1 MHNGNDTIGLN
12 NDTIGGFAAGP
23 AMGHAGGTKLDVTN
37 DPNNTLN
44 FYVSALKKEE
54 NQKSETGG
62 EEYQDHEALDGKRN
76 GGKHPGDGSS
86 GTTSH
91 YLTMAESGGLPQSKQ
106 HD

>member
-23 AMGHAGGTKLDVTN
+23 AMGGQVGGTKLDVTN

-54 NQKSETGG
+54 N
-62 EEYQDHEALDGKRN
+62 
-76 GGKHPGDGSS
+76 
-86 GTTSH
+86 
-91 YLTMAESGGLPQSKQ
+91 
-106 HD
+106 

>member
-1 MHNGNDTIGLN
+1 MVPDDHLQKRDTKPGKKQMYNGNDTIGLN

-23 AMGHAGGTKLDVTN
+23 AMGGQVGGTKLDVTN

-62 EEYQDHEALDGKRN
+62 EEY
-76 GGKHPGDGSS
+76 
-86 GTTSH
+86 
-91 YLTMAESGGLPQSKQ
+91 
-106 HD
+106 

>member
-23 AMGHAGGTKLDVTN
+23 AMGNAGGTKLDVTN

-54 NQKSETGG
+54 N
-62 EEYQDHEALDGKRN
+62 
-76 GGKHPGDGSS
+76 
-86 GTTSH
+86 
-91 YLTMAESGGLPQSKQ
+91 
-106 HD
+106 